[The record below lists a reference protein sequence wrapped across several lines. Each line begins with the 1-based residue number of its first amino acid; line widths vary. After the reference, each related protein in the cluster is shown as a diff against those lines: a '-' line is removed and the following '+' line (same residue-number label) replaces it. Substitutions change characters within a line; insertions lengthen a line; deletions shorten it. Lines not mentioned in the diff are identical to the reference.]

1 MGATDSAQTTDL
13 VGLYLLH
20 ELALEFPELEGGA
33 YRDDLLCIVK
43 NKSTNQ
49 VERLKKQIRTFY
61 KSYNM
66 GIIFEPSVKVANFLD
81 VTLRLNANDYKP
93 FHKKNENLRYVN
105 KKSNHPKAVIKSIVN
120 SVSHRISKLSA
131 NISVFEQNAQYYN
144 EALNKSTQKQ
154 NRRNKVTYF
163 LCGFSA

>member
-1 MGATDSAQTTDL
+1 MRKNRTAEFDITMGATDSAQTTDL

-61 KSYNM
+61 KSFKYR
-66 GIIFEPSVKVANFLD
+66 SCV
-81 VTLRLNANDYKP
+81 
-93 FHKKNENLRYVN
+93 
-105 KKSNHPKAVIKSIVN
+105 
-120 SVSHRISKLSA
+120 
-131 NISVFEQNAQYYN
+131 
-144 EALNKSTQKQ
+144 
-154 NRRNKVTYF
+154 
-163 LCGFSA
+163 